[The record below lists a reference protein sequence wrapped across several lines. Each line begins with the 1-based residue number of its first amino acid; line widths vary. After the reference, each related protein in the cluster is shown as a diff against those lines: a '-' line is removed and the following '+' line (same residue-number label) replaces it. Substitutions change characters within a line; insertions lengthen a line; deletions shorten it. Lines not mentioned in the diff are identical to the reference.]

1 MSKPNICTLED
12 IKDVLIQ
19 SFNRNK
25 IIPLV
30 GSGITC
36 GCKAFNGTVP
46 LGSEMPNA
54 IKELLL
60 KSDNLTSEEKDKIRM
75 ENNLQ
80 QLCTYFEDTNIISS
94 SIRKQYYKEHFSD
107 VRLDSLRK
115 KLFQINWNY
124 VYSLNIDDA
133 IETETKYDF
142 PIICNKPVEDE
153 IFGNGRCVIKLH
165 GSITEYLK
173 YKDECIIFSSN
184 QYAKSLQENDSLLKR
199 LKTDCSTNTLLIIG
213 CSLTNEFDL
222 MSLKA
227 FPINELSPLVD
238 NRKIICVKGKPS
250 TLDLSNYQQYGIT
263 DIVVF
268 NEYEDI
274 YNGLFDIWNEARKI
288 VPDKLGEVKNLSIN
302 RLSLGDNNKK
312 YFYQGKTLVDY
323 HNHSINLPAYFI
335 LRNNFDEINLDNK
348 VHIIQGNNY
357 SGKSYFLASILQ
369 KFSTSETYYF
379 ESKNQISDSA
389 FEYLL
394 DKRNCLFVFDSNSIS
409 ESQIHE
415 IIENIENLSSKK
427 ITILIALSND
437 DEDVHAFIRYRMK
450 NILSDSELIEYHQ
463 INNRLS
469 DTELNNLN
477 SLLPKVGIPA
487 FTPNSTILD
496 NLIKAEDRMNVTDG
510 QFSNI
515 SLKINQINDI
525 VLLIFLAIKEEI
537 TIYDLIYYGIDTEMY
552 SYLSKYPTFF
562 EKINVHL
569 YEKGSI
575 DNSDIKFIIN
585 SKYWIRRELGKFIS
599 ESKSNMQNV
608 IDAYEIIIKRI
619 LNRSNDVARIRRMYK
634 RFIYFNIVNN
644 IFLTEEKGQIS
655 LITQIYR
662 RIYSLLASDYQFLHQ
677 YAKCYLIYTV
687 ATKNQELQVE
697 RIKEALEKINISLS
711 IVENE
716 MKTKMNDRLITSLSH
731 IQYTKAT
738 IMCEYSRV
746 VRNDKKID
754 ENNVI
759 NSIFI
764 ALQDYSNCDD
774 IRNHR
779 VNADYIFSFV
789 KYMQRKISVGRAYN
803 ITDDAKQQFQE
814 IQTILY
820 GLDKKYIYRDAY
832 VRKILRTRLH
842 S

>member
-1 MSKPNICTLED
+1 MNKPNICKLED

-25 IIPLV
+25 IIPLF
-30 GSGITC
+30 GSGLTG
-36 GCKAFNGTVP
+36 GCNASNGTVP
-46 LGSEMPNA
+46 LGTEMPEA

-60 KSDNLTSEEKDKIRM
+60 KSEQLSPEEKERIKL

-80 QLCTYFEDTNIISS
+80 QLSTYFEDTNIISA
-94 SIRKQYYKEHFSD
+94 SIRKQYYKDHFSN
-107 VRLDSLRK
+107 VKLDSLRK
-115 KLFQINWNY
+115 KLFQINWSY

-142 PIICNKPVEDE
+142 PITCNKPVEDE
-153 IFGNGRCVIKLH
+153 VFGNGRCVIKLH

-184 QYAKSLQENDSLLKR
+184 QYARSLQENDSLLKR

-227 FPINELSPLVD
+227 FPINELSPFVN

-274 YNGLFDIWNEARKI
+274 YNGLFDIWNESIKI
-288 VPDKLGEVKNLSIN
+288 SPDRLEEVKNLSIN
-302 RLSLGDNNKK
+302 KLSLSANNKN
-312 YFYQGKTLVDY
+312 YFYQGKSLVDY
-323 HNHSINLPAYFI
+323 NNHSINLPAYFI
-335 LRNNFDEINLDNK
+335 LRKNFDAINLDYK

-389 FEYLL
+389 FNYLL
-394 DKRNCLFVFDSNSIS
+394 SKKNCLFVFDSNSIS
-409 ESQIHE
+409 EVQIRE
-415 IIENIENLSSKK
+415 IIENIETLSSKK
-427 ITILIALSND
+427 ITILITLSND
-437 DEDVHAFIRYRMK
+437 DEDIHAFIRYRMN
-450 NILSDSELIEYHQ
+450 NILSNSELIEYHQ
-463 INNRLS
+463 IENKLS

-477 SLLPKVGIPA
+477 FLLPKVGIPA
-487 FTPNSTILD
+487 FFPNSTILD
-496 NLIKAEDRMNVTDG
+496 NLINAEDQMNITDG
-510 QFSNI
+510 QFSNT
-515 SLKINQINDI
+515 SLEINQINDI
-525 VLLIFLAIKEEI
+525 VLLIVLAIKEEI
-537 TIYDLIYYGIDTEMY
+537 TIFDLIYYGIDTQMY

-569 YEKGSI
+569 YEKDSV

-599 ESKSNMQNV
+599 ESKSNMKNV
-608 IDAYEIIIKRI
+608 IDAYELIIKK
-619 LNRSNDVARIRRMYK
+619 LLSRSTNIARIRRMYK

-644 IFLTEEKGQIS
+644 IFLTEKKGQIS
-655 LITQIYR
+655 LIAQIYS
-662 RIYSLLASDYQFLHQ
+662 RIYALLASDYQFLHQ
-677 YAKCYLIYTV
+677 YAKCYLIYTF
-687 ATKNQELQVE
+687 ATKDQVLQTN

-716 MKTKMNDRLITSLSH
+716 MKTKINDRLITSLAH

-738 IMCEYSRV
+738 IMCAYSRV

-759 NSIFI
+759 DSIFI
-764 ALQDYSNCDD
+764 ALQDSSNCDD
-774 IRNHR
+774 IKNHR
-779 VNADYIFSFV
+779 VNTDNIFSFV
-789 KYMQRKISVGRAYN
+789 KYMQRKISFGKAEN
-803 ITDDAKQQFQE
+803 LTDNAKQQFQE
-814 IQTILY
+814 IQNVLY
-820 GLDKKYIYRDAY
+820 GLDKKYT
-832 VRKILRTRLH
+832 L
-842 S
+842 

>member
-1 MSKPNICTLED
+1 MNKPNICKLED
-12 IKDVLIQ
+12 IKDILIQ

-25 IIPLV
+25 IIPLF
-30 GSGITC
+30 GSGLTC
-36 GCKAFNGTVP
+36 GCNAFNGTVP
-46 LGSEMPNA
+46 LGTEMPEA

-60 KSDNLTSEEKDKIRM
+60 KSEQLSPEDKERIKL

-80 QLCTYFEDTNIISS
+80 QLSTYFEDTNIISL
-94 SIRKQYYKEHFSD
+94 SIRKQYYKDHFSN
-107 VRLDSLRK
+107 VKLDSLRK
-115 KLFQINWNY
+115 KLFQINWSY

-142 PIICNKPVEDE
+142 PITCNKPIEDE
-153 IFGNGRCVIKLH
+153 VFGNGRCVIKLH

-184 QYAKSLQENDSLLKR
+184 QYARSLQENDSLLKR

-227 FPINELSPLVD
+227 FPINELSPLVN
-238 NRKIICVKGKPS
+238 NRKIICVKDTPS

-274 YNGLFDIWNEARKI
+274 YNGLFDIWNESKKI
-288 VPDKLGEVKNLSIN
+288 SPDKLEEVKNLSIN
-302 RLSLGDNNKK
+302 KLSLSSNNKN

-323 HNHSINLPAYFI
+323 KNHSINLPAYFI
-335 LRNNFDEINLDNK
+335 LRKNFSAINLDYK

-389 FEYLL
+389 FNYLL
-394 DKRNCLFVFDSNSIS
+394 SKKNCLFVFDSNSIS
-409 ESQIHE
+409 EAQIRE
-415 IIENIENLSSKK
+415 IIEKIETLSSKK
-427 ITILIALSND
+427 ITILITLSND

-450 NILSDSELIEYHQ
+450 NILSNSELIEYHQ
-463 INNRLS
+463 IDNRLS
-469 DTELNNLN
+469 NTELNDLNL
-477 SLLPKVGIPA
+477 LLPKVGIPA
-487 FTPNSTILD
+487 FSPNSTILD
-496 NLIKAEDRMNVTDG
+496 NLINAEDRMNVTDG
-510 QFSNI
+510 QFSNT
-515 SLKINQINDI
+515 SLEINQINDI

-537 TIYDLIYYGIDTEMY
+537 TIFDLIYYGIDTQIY

-569 YEKGSI
+569 YEKDSI

-599 ESKSNMQNV
+599 ESKSNMKNV
-608 IDAYEIIIKRI
+608 IDAYELIIKKL
-619 LNRSNDVARIRRMYK
+619 LNRSTNIARIRRMYK

-644 IFLTEEKGQIS
+644 IFLTEKKGQIS
-655 LITQIYR
+655 LIAQIYS
-662 RIYSLLASDYQFLHQ
+662 RIYALLASDYQFLHQ
-677 YAKCYLIYTV
+677 YAKCYLIYTF
-687 ATKNQELQVE
+687 ATKDQVLQTN

-716 MKTKMNDRLITSLSH
+716 MKTKINDRLITSLSH

-738 IMCEYSRV
+738 IMCAYSRV

-759 NSIFI
+759 DSIFI
-764 ALQDYSNCDD
+764 ALQDSSNCDD
-774 IRNHR
+774 IKNNR
-779 VNADYIFSFV
+779 VNTDNIFSFV
-789 KYMQRKISVGRAYN
+789 NYMQRKISFGKTEN
-803 ITDDAKQQFQE
+803 LTDNAKQQFQE
-814 IQTILY
+814 IQNILY
-820 GLDKKYIYRDAY
+820 GLDKKYI
-832 VRKILRTRLH
+832 L
-842 S
+842 

>member
-1 MSKPNICTLED
+1 MSKLNICTLED

-46 LGSEMPNA
+46 MGSEMPKA

-60 KSDNLTSEEKDKIRM
+60 ESDNLTSEEKEKIKQ

-94 SIRKQYYKEHFSD
+94 SIRKKYYKDHFSN

-124 VYSLNIDDA
+124 IYSLNIDDA

-142 PIICNKPVEDE
+142 PIICNKTVEDE
-153 IFGNGRCVIKLH
+153 IFDNGRCVIKLH

-184 QYAKSLQENDSLLKR
+184 QYAKSLQENESLLKR

-222 MSLKA
+222 MSLKS

-274 YNGLFDIWNEARKI
+274 YNGLYDIWNEAKKI
-288 VPDKLGEVKNLSIN
+288 SPDKLEDVKNLSITS
-302 RLSLGDNNKK
+302 LSLGEINKQ

-323 HNHSINLPAYFI
+323 DAHSINLPAYFI
-335 LRNNFDEINLDNK
+335 IRSIFDAINLDYK

-369 KFSTSETYYF
+369 KFSTFETYYF

-394 DKRNCLFVFDSNSIS
+394 SKRNCLFVFDSNSIS
-409 ESQIHE
+409 ESQIRE
-415 IIENIENLSSKK
+415 IIENLENLSSRK
-427 ITILIALSND
+427 ITILITLSND
-437 DEDVHAFIRYRMK
+437 DEDVHAFIRYRMT

-463 INNRLS
+463 INNKLT

-487 FTPNSTILD
+487 FMPNSTILD
-496 NLIKAEDRMNVTDG
+496 NLLKAEDRMNVTDG
-510 QFSNI
+510 QFSST
-515 SLKINQINDI
+515 SLKINTINDI

-537 TIYDLIYYGIDTEMY
+537 SIYDLIYYGIDKEMY
-552 SYLSKYPTFF
+552 NYLSEYPTFF

-569 YEKGSI
+569 YEKDSK

-599 ESKSNMQNV
+599 ESKINMKNV
-608 IDAYEIIIKRI
+608 IDAYEIIIKKI
-619 LNRSNDVARIRRMYK
+619 LNRSTDITRIRRMYK

-655 LITQIYR
+655 LIAQIYK
-662 RIYSLLASDYQFLHQ
+662 RIYTLLANDYQFLHQ

-687 ATKNQELQVE
+687 ATKNQDLQTE

-716 MKTKMNDRLITSLSH
+716 MKIKINDRLITSLSH
-731 IQYTKAT
+731 IQFTKAT
-738 IMCEYSRV
+738 IMCKYSRV

-759 NSIFI
+759 DSIFI
-764 ALQDYSNCDD
+764 ALQDSSNCDD
-774 IRNHR
+774 IKYHR
-779 VNADYIFSFV
+779 VNTDNIFSFV
-789 KYMQRKISVGRAYN
+789 NYMQRKITSGRDN
-803 ITDDAKQQFQE
+803 NLTDEAKQKFQE
-814 IQTILY
+814 IQNILY
-820 GLDKKYIYRDAY
+820 GLNKKYI
-832 VRKILRTRLH
+832 V
-842 S
+842 